1 LRIGLCQKV
10 ETQKPSVLRSY
21 LCTHGGDLLGESL
34 SSGEIERGVVDV
46 ITNAVWNKSRDIRD
60 CVSIGNM
67 TKSLEDVRF
76 IVETFL

>member
-1 LRIGLCQKV
+1 
-10 ETQKPSVLRSY
+10 
-21 LCTHGGDLLGESL
+21 LLGESL